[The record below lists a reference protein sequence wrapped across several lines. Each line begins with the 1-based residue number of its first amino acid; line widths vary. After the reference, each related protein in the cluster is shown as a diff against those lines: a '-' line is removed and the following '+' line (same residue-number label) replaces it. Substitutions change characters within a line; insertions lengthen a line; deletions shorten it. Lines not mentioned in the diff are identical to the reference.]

1 MKSNGKN
8 LIMFTYQVHDYMDE
22 RPETEFRTA
31 ESQEV
36 ANKIISALRSSW
48 ASGTVSD
55 PKEVTPEEYAK
66 ARMSSYWKGYE
77 SALDNLALDC
87 TQDWLDE
94 YSTLI
99 NNK

>member
-8 LIMFTYQVHDYMDE
+8 LTMFTYQVHHYMDE
-22 RPETEFRTA
+22 KPETEFRTA
-31 ESQEV
+31 ESQKV
-36 ANKIISALRSSW
+36 VNSIIANLRSNW
-48 ASGTVSD
+48 ASGTVSI

-87 TQDWLDE
+87 TQEWVDK
-94 YSTLI
+94 YSALI
-99 NNK
+99 NK